1 MRPRFAASAATL
13 GDGTPTMEGKGS
25 IEGIPGIDIGKPDI
39 GIPGTG
45 PDPGIPTPAPMFV
58 GIIPGDAKDL

>member
-1 MRPRFAASAATL
+1 
-13 GDGTPTMEGKGS
+13 MEGKGI

-45 PDPGIPTPAPMFV
+45 PGPGIPTPAPMFV
-58 GIIPGDAKDL
+58 GITPGDAKDW